1 MGATFGP
8 GIIAPMVRFRFLPAA
23 LAIAISSPALAQVE
37 VTTLAPPDLFST
49 PVGPD
54 TGLGPDLWRGTSAI
68 ILGETLPRVSA
79 KSLSPAAQGLARRLL
94 MTGASGPDGAGNDP
108 ALGAARVQG
117 LLALGEADGAAAILR
132 RAPNLSSSSALS
144 QAAAEA
150 ALIIGDDA
158 RACAMAE
165 VVTENRGD
173 PYWLRL
179 RAFCEAIGGQTE
191 AAQLT
196 LTLATAREPKGSAY
210 PRLMGALIAGA
221 GSPGEASLKSG
232 VEYALSRK
240 LGLNMD
246 AARAAASP
254 AIAAHLT
261 APSPPPELAAGD
273 LTAAETS
280 ALAFLRR
287 TKGVVA
293 FTEASVSARPVIAS
307 LVGAR
312 APLQDPLLFIRA
324 AVAAGDVEAARAIR
338 GGLVSDSAASADD
351 MALIDALIAAA
362 SGQAD
367 GPTLDRLVERGAQG
381 GSKSPAQP
389 AAMILWAL
397 APAEGVSMSAQA
409 RGEFAAF
416 EGPRSS
422 ASPARLAA
430 LDQAAAAGLKGETG
444 LLALSIAADAGIG
457 NFASADR
464 ARVVRALN
472 RAGLTADAR
481 AFAAEGVL
489 ALQIK

>member
-1 MGATFGP
+1 
-8 GIIAPMVRFRFLPAA
+8 MVRLSVLPAA
-23 LAIAISSPALAQVE
+23 LCLAISGSALAQVE

-54 TGLGPDLWRGTSAI
+54 TGLGSDLWRGTSPAI
-68 ILGETLPRVSA
+68 LRDALPKISA
-79 KSLSPAAQGLARRLL
+79 KGLSPATQNLARRLL
-94 MTGASGPDGAGNDP
+94 STGASGPDGVGNDP

-117 LLALGEADGAAAILR
+117 LLALGEAEGAAAILR

-144 QAAAEA
+144 QAAAES
-150 ALIIGDDA
+150 ALIVGDDG
-158 RACAMAE
+158 RACAIADA
-165 VVTENRGD
+165 VTENRGN

-179 RAFCEAIGGQTE
+179 RAFCQATGGQVE

-196 LTLATAREPKGSAY
+196 LTLATAQEPKGSAY

-221 GSPGEASLKSG
+221 GNPGDASLKSG

-246 AARAAASP
+246 AARANASP
-254 AIAAHLT
+254 AIAAHLSVP
-261 APSPPPELAAGD
+261 AAPPELAAGD

-287 TKGVVA
+287 TKGIVA
-293 FTEASVSARPVIAS
+293 FTEASVSTRPVIVA

-324 AVAAGDVEAARAIR
+324 AVAAGDVDAARAIR
-338 GGLVSDSAASADD
+338 SDLVSDSAASADD

-381 GSKSPAQP
+381 GAKSPAQP

-430 LDQAAAAGLKGETG
+430 LDQASAAGLKGETG
-444 LLALSIAADAGIG
+444 LLALSVAADAGIG
-457 NFASADR
+457 NFSSADR

-481 AFAAEGVL
+481 AFAAEGIL
-489 ALQIK
+489 TLQIK